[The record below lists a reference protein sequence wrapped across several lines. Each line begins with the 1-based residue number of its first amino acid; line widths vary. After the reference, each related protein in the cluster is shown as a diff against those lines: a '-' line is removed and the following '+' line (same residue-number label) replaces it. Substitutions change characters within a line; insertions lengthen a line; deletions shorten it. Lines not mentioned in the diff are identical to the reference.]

1 MKILF
6 YISKKYSL
14 PIIDPIVKYLEDTN
28 HLFAFFT
35 SQKVMKQIPTD
46 LNRYKFLSNIEETK
60 LFSPDLVIVPGNFV
74 DFRIPGIKVQIFHGL
89 GVEKASH
96 YKIRHFFDVYC
107 TSGPFVTGKYKKLQK
122 KNKYFLV
129 KETGWSKADHI
140 VNYPTINLRE
150 KFKIPK
156 NKKVILFAP
165 THSKKMQS
173 AESLLPIIPNMI
185 NEDEI
190 WFLKF
195 HELMNKKVKNSIRN
209 SKNIKIIDDY
219 DITPYLHL
227 ADVLITDT
235 SSVAYEFMILDK
247 PVITYRTQSRKNK
260 GIDISRPSELRKAID
275 ISLSDPQEFHQNR
288 INHIKEINPRIDG
301 KICENLIS
309 TLEKI
314 LNNNELQGKIKPLNL
329 FRKFQVLYHEKHKKG
344 YLR

>member
-14 PIIDPIVKYLEDTN
+14 PIIEPIVKYLEETN

-35 SQKVMKQIPTD
+35 SQKVMKQIPAD
-46 LNRYKFLSNIEETK
+46 LNRYKFLQNINETI
-60 LFSPDLVIVPGNFV
+60 LFAPDLVIVPGNFV

-89 GVEKASH
+89 GVEKPSH

-107 TSGPFVTGKYKKLQK
+107 TSGPFVTEKYEKLQK
-122 KNKYFLV
+122 KKKYFLV
-129 KETGWSKADHI
+129 KETGWSKVDHI
-140 VNYPTINLRE
+140 LHYPATDLRG

-156 NKKVILFAP
+156 DKKVILFAP
-165 THSKKMQS
+165 THSRKMQS
-173 AESLLPIIPNMI
+173 AERLLPIIPNI
-185 NEDEI
+185 IKEDEF
-190 WFLKF
+190 WLLKF
-195 HELMNKKVKNSIRN
+195 HELMNRDIIDGIKNSNQIR
-209 SKNIKIIDDY
+209 IITDY

-247 PVITYRTQSRKNK
+247 PIVTFRTQSRKNK
-260 GIDISRPSELRKAID
+260 GIDINQSSQLREAINR
-275 ISLSDPQEFHQNR
+275 SLLDPQEFKQNR
-288 INHIKEINPRIDG
+288 INHLKEINPRIDG
-301 KICENLIS
+301 KISENLIS

-314 LNNNELQGKIKPLNL
+314 LNNNELQGKRKPFNL
-329 FRKFQVLYHEKHKKG
+329 FRKLQVLYHEKFKKG